1 MNCPDLLAEIYLRV
15 PANTRSRDLLGRR
28 YHSTNFDF
36 NSPFSRFIRLGNRVA
51 SGCDLFFDGLHQ
63 AGVKTEDVLHGFTH
77 AQYDR
82 KRIVHNTVA
91 SPVEHGRRGCPGTE
105 TFW

>member
-1 MNCPDLLAEIYLRV
+1 MHAANLRWERFKQTCR
-15 PANTRSRDLLGRR
+15 NRSVVGAGRETTFC
-28 YHSTNFDF
+28 YHSELR
-36 NSPFSRFIRLGNRVA
+36 SER
-51 SGCDLFFDGLHQ
+51 

-82 KRIVHNTVA
+82 NRIVHNTVA
-91 SPVEHGRRGCPGTE
+91 SPVEHGRRGCPGAE

>member
-1 MNCPDLLAEIYLRV
+1 MQGH
-15 PANTRSRDLLGRR
+15 TRKDPK
-28 YHSTNFDF
+28 YTE
-36 NSPFSRFIRLGNRVA
+36 
-51 SGCDLFFDGLHQ
+51 

-91 SPVEHGRRGCPGTE
+91 SPVEHGRRGCPGAE

>member
-1 MNCPDLLAEIYLRV
+1 FE
-15 PANTRSRDLLGRR
+15 PALSLWPKVLS
-28 YHSTNFDF
+28 HSVIG
-36 NSPFSRFIRLGNRVA
+36 SPL
-51 SGCDLFFDGLHQ
+51 FDGSQRKRALR
-63 AGVKTEDVLHGFTH
+63 GVKTEYVLHGFTY

-91 SPVEHGRRGCPGTE
+91 SPVEHGRRGCPGAE